1 MQKTIILLTLMALNV
16 LTALAQGTVKGKIK
30 DLSTD
35 ETMQFVNI
43 TVTQAGETKMLKGA
57 ITDEAGNFSIAQ
69 LPYGDYQLNVSF
81 MGYKP
86 HAPSV
91 KLR

>member
-69 LPYGDYQLNVSF
+69 LP
-81 MGYKP
+81 
-86 HAPSV
+86 
-91 KLR
+91 